1 MKVAALLLLFLASF
15 GLAEQAKGQDEKNYK
30 GWKKGDWVFVIL
42 GERNW
47 YRGGDPKLDS
57 PVDICWGKIEEI
69 APGTLIVK
77 KYYSAEFRNHY
88 EMDSLSKDEIVAR
101 VKKTDPRK
109 ENLKTAKIYEI
120 QEWLK
125 DDYPAKPSFLDMFK

>member
-1 MKVAALLLLFLASF
+1 MKVGALLLLFLMSF
-15 GLAEQAKGQDEKNYK
+15 GFVEKAKGQDEKNYK

-42 GERNW
+42 VERNW
-47 YRGGDPKLDS
+47 LIGGEPQVYS
-57 PVDICWGKIEEI
+57 PVDLCWGKIEEI

-77 KYYSAEFRNHY
+77 KYYSADFQNLT
-88 EMDSLSKDEIVAR
+88 EMNNLSKDEIRSR
-101 VKKTDPRK
+101 VKKIDPRK

-125 DDYPAKPSFLDMFK
+125 DDYPPKPSFLDIFK